1 MKAGVLEARVTLRAK
16 SQVTL
21 PQRIVQKLNLKPGD
35 DLIIRLQENE
45 PDVIHIHPLRRSY
58 AGVAAG
64 VYGTPD
70 EVRAY
75 IRGERSAWDE

>member
-1 MKAGVLEARVTLRAK
+1 MEAKITLRAK

-21 PQRIVQKLNLKPGD
+21 PKSIVRKLNLHPGD
-35 DLIIRLQENE
+35 DLIVRLEE
-45 PDVIHIHPLRRSY
+45 DHPEVIELRKLRRSY
-58 AGVAAG
+58 AGAAAG

-75 IRGERSAWDE
+75 VRGERNAWDE

>member
-1 MKAGVLEARVTLRAK
+1 VKNGVVEAKITLRAK
-16 SQVTL
+16 SQLTL
-21 PQRIVQKLNLKPGD
+21 PQRIVRKLNLKPGD
-35 DLIIRLQENE
+35 RLLVRVQEDNPEVIQIR
-45 PDVIHIHPLRRSY
+45 PLHRSY

-64 VYGTPD
+64 TYGTPD